1 MTDPLRLIPSL
12 TKGECNTELPSEYLL
27 SIGDSRQMSEAEGIV
42 DKVVVIQFESM
53 TRPVDESLH
62 TQLPKLG
69 TYKLIQST
77 FFLR

>member
-1 MTDPLRLIPSL
+1 
-12 TKGECNTELPSEYLL
+12 
-27 SIGDSRQMSEAEGIV
+27 MSEAKGIV

-62 TQLPKLG
+62 TQVPKLG
-69 TYKLIQST
+69 TYKLIQSA